1 MFDNMS
7 DTLREIFE
15 NCQREIEKR
24 KMPFVTSDILLLEMF
39 KAKNTICRF
48 LFLEY
53 GVKLEEIEEEM
64 EKYTIVLKRQEN
76 KVFSKTVQNI
86 LTLAKSFSLKNMT
99 EKLQDEQVFLAILYY
114 DTSIAYSLITALGL
128 SAKELID
135 EVNNIFDFE
144 SESSGET
151 KSFINQK
158 TENPYTRNITE
169 MTKKGLLPP
178 FVGRSDYIDRLK
190 LILNRKTKNNPLLI
204 GSAGV
209 GKSSLV
215 EGLAEYFQKN
225 NENYEI
231 ISLELGVVLAG
242 AKYRGDFEERIFN
255 VIKKVEKNKN
265 CILFIDE
272 IHNLI
277 GAGSSEGSMDA
288 ANLLKPIL
296 ARNNIKC
303 IGATTLEEY
312 KKYIEN
318 DKALNR
324 RFQTIFVN
332 EPDSNETIEI
342 LKGVKDDFERFHN
355 IEIDDEVLVYL
366 VDEAKNRI
374 LNKKFPDKAID
385 ILDEVMTYKKNSSDK
400 TIIYSDIDLI
410 IDNITGI
417 NKPKCFENISLSVL
431 RKYVA
436 KYFFNLQGDKASI
449 INILFKGNK
458 QGLEKLILELQN
470 AFSIRSEMLLTIDF
484 ALFQDAFSLTSL
496 IGSPPGYIGYDQGGI
511 LTEHLGKFPL
521 SIIHIKNFSNAHFE
535 ISNFLLNSLASGE
548 ITDRKG
554 KTSSIRNTIFIFT
567 DSELKTNNKVGFFE
581 QNSQTKKTSLFDFI
595 DEKIEIVLSEKE
607 EILNTLYIKRFA
619 NKGYKIEIDFPINK
633 KNQALV
639 DDCLFG
645 MLSLAKGNYR
655 IVCDNKKMKVVKK

>member
-1 MFDNMS
+1 
-7 DTLREIFE
+7 
-15 NCQREIEKR
+15 
-24 KMPFVTSDILLLEMF
+24 MPFVTSDILLLEMF

-64 EKYTIVLKRQEN
+64 EKYTIVLKKQEN

-86 LTLAKSFSLKNMT
+86 LTLAKSFSLKSLT

-144 SESSGET
+144 GEQAGDA
-151 KSFINQK
+151 KSFMNQK
-158 TENPYTRNITE
+158 AENPYTRNITE

-178 FVGRSDYIDRLK
+178 FVGRTDYIERLK

-312 KKYIEN
+312 KKFIEN

-332 EPDSNETIEI
+332 EPNPNETVEI
-342 LKGVKDDFERFHN
+342 LKGVKDDFEKFHN
-355 IEIDDEVLVYL
+355 IEIDDEILVYL
-366 VDEAKNRI
+366 VDEANNRI

-385 ILDEVMTYKKNSSDK
+385 ILDEVMTYKKTSLDK
-400 TIIYSDIDLI
+400 TIIYSDIDLV

-417 NKPKCFENISLSVL
+417 NKPKCFENISLKIL

-436 KYFFNLQGDKASI
+436 KYFFNLQNDKSSI
-449 INILFKGNK
+449 VNILFKGNK
-458 QGLEKLILELQN
+458 QGLNKLVLEIQN
-470 AFSIRSEMLLTIDF
+470 AFSIRSEMLLNIDF

-535 ISNFLLNSLASGE
+535 ISNFLLNALASGE

-581 QNSQTKKTSLFDFI
+581 QKTQSKKTSLLDFI
-595 DEKIEIVLSEKE
+595 DEKIELDISEKE

-619 NKGYKIEIDFPINK
+619 NKGYKIEIDFPISRQ
-633 KNQALV
+633 NQALV

-645 MLSLAKGNYR
+645 MLSLAKGHYR
-655 IVCDNKKMKVVKK
+655 IVCDNKKMKVVKR

>member
-64 EKYTIVLKRQEN
+64 EKYTIVLKKQEN

-151 KSFINQK
+151 KSFMNQK
-158 TENPYTRNITE
+158 MENPYTRNITE

-385 ILDEVMTYKKNSSDK
+385 ILDEVMTYKKTSSDK

-470 AFSIRSEMLLTIDF
+470 AFSIRSEMFLTIDF

-535 ISNFLLNSLASGE
+535 ISNFLFNSLASGE